1 LGPVGGR
8 RHLPGS
14 TVVRMIDDRPVLLR
28 EGFYRFATS
37 SISCR
42 KGDAM
47 AEVKPFRG
55 IHYDVKR
62 VET

>member
-1 LGPVGGR
+1 LGPVGGAGTS
-8 RHLPGS
+8 PGS
-14 TVVRMIDDRPVLLR
+14 TVVRMIDDRPVSCGR
-28 EGFYRFATS
+28 GFYRFATS